1 MKNLKC
7 FLQYFK
13 KWAFS
18 FIPLACCL
26 YLIAEPK
33 IVKNIADLWVAI
45 IEPLSDVMKII
56 VTIVVGYG
64 IMGIVSGTLIYL
76 DEKEKSNERGQ

>member
-13 KWAFS
+13 NWAFS
-18 FIPLACCL
+18 FILLACCL

-33 IVKNIADLWVAI
+33 VVSNIVDLWVAI
-45 IEPLSDVMKII
+45 IEPLNDVMKII

-64 IMGIVSGTLIYL
+64 IMGIVTGTLIYL
-76 DEKEKSNERGQ
+76 DEKEKSKERG

>member
-18 FIPLACCL
+18 FILLACCL
-26 YLIAEPK
+26 YLIVEPK
-33 IVKNIADLWVAI
+33 IVKNIVDLWLAI
-45 IEPLSDVMKII
+45 IEPLSDVIKTI
-56 VTIVVGYG
+56 VTIVVGCG
-64 IMGIVSGTLIYL
+64 IIGIVSGTLIYL

>member
-56 VTIVVGYG
+56 VTIVVGYS